1 MKKVLITG
9 GSGFI
14 GFHLAKKCVKLNLEV
29 TSISRNNPPKRRR
42 LKKVQYIKCDLTK
55 KSEVK
60 NKLKKQYDYIFN
72 LSGTVNHNNKKKT
85 FLSHYQ
91 VVENLTKRYQN
102 SPPKMFVQ
110 LSSSAEYGGIS
121 KPPEETLNCKPK
133 SFYGRAKFKST
144 KYLINLFKK
153 NSFPVVIFRL
163 YQAYGPYQDTN
174 RLIPIVINSCK
185 KNLSFNCSDG
195 NQYRDFVYIDDVV
208 DVFIKCLKNKNI
220 FGQIYNLGTGKP
232 IKIKKIIEF
241 ISQYYK
247 GGNPLYG
254 KIKLRK
260 DESKLIYA
268 NILKIKKDFNW
279 KPKNTFKKGLNKTLK
294 FYGKKK

>member
-1 MKKVLITG
+1 M
-9 GSGFI
+9 
-14 GFHLAKKCVKLNLEV
+14 
-29 TSISRNNPPKRRR
+29 
-42 LKKVQYIKCDLTK
+42 
-55 KSEVK
+55 
-60 NKLKKQYDYIFN
+60 
-72 LSGTVNHNNKKKT
+72 
-85 FLSHYQ
+85 
-91 VVENLTKRYQN
+91 
-102 SPPKMFVQ
+102 
-110 LSSSAEYGGIS
+110 
-121 KPPEETLNCKPK
+121 
-133 SFYGRAKFKST
+133 
-144 KYLINLFKK
+144 
-153 NSFPVVIFRL
+153 
-163 YQAYGPYQDTN
+163 
-174 RLIPIVINSCK
+174 
-185 KNLSFNCSDG
+185 
-195 NQYRDFVYIDDVV
+195 V
-208 DVFIKCLKNKNI
+208 DIFIKCLKNKNI

>member
-14 GFHLAKKCVKLNLEV
+14 GFHLAKKCMKLNLEV

-174 RLIPIVINSCK
+174 RFPSGPWCQEG
-185 KNLSFNCSDG
+185 DW
-195 NQYRDFVYIDDVV
+195 VV
-208 DVFIKCLKNKNI
+208 FRP
-220 FGQIYNLGTGKP
+220 YSGTRM
-232 IKIKKIIEF
+232 KI
-241 ISQYYK
+241 
-247 GGNPLYG
+247 YG
-254 KIKLRK
+254 KEFR
-260 DESKLIYA
+260 LINDDTVEA
-268 NILKIKKDFNW
+268 VVED
-279 KPKNTFKKGLNKTLK
+279 PTGVVRA
-294 FYGKKK
+294 